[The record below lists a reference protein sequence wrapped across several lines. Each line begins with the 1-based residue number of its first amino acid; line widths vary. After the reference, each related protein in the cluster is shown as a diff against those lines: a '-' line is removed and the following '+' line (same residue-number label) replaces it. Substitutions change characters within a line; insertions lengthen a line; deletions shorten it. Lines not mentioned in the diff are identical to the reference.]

1 VALGLPPQTPCPLT
15 PARHRAIE
23 IAVIDDGAQVSRK
36 TYFRHWR
43 QHRQMT
49 LEIAAALAGMTAGNL
64 SALERGA
71 QGYTQRTLEALATA
85 YDTDPASLLSVD
97 PTEPEADATWSS
109 IWDRANPDERR
120 MLVAIAET
128 ILRRR

>member
-1 VALGLPPQTPCPLT
+1 M
-15 PARHRAIE
+15 
-23 IAVIDDGAQVSRK
+23 AVIDDGGQVSRN

-43 QHRQMT
+43 KHRQMT

-71 QGYTQRTLEALATA
+71 QGYTQRALEALATA
-85 YDTDPASLLSVD
+85 YDTDPASLLSVA
-97 PTEPEADATWSS
+97 PTEPEADAIWSS
-109 IWDRANPDERR
+109 IWDRATPDERR